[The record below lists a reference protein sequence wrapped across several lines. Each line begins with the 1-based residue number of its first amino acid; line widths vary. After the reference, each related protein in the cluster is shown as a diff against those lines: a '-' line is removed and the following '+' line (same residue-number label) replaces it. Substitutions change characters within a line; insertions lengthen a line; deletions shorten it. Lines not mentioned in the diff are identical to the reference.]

1 MANTSIFAAFER
13 FWQHVVVALGDKADT
28 IHDHD
33 DKYYTETEIDEMM
46 SGFSGVSGSIEVDK
60 ELNDYST
67 NPVQNKVVN
76 AAINSLNTMIGDTP
90 VSEQISDA
98 ITDHDHSASDI
109 NSGVLAMENG
119 GTDADNSVDALKNL
133 VAGNT
138 GESLPAAGNAGRM
151 FFLPASEAPFAP
163 AAIVKKRYN
172 ISTSTA
178 FTDALN
184 DLWNNTPDDGEGH
197 VVFNVSASDAP
208 LYGGVW
214 TVVAYKINGDY
225 GVVQAIG
232 YNGSAP
238 SILYIRKAVSW
249 GAWEWENPPMVY
261 GTEYRTTER
270 FNGKPVYVKAV
281 RHGAL
286 SSGSQTIAHGISNI
300 DEVIGLDVMNS
311 SYGFFSNSSDVR
323 SSADRTNVT
332 INAAWNMGGCIY
344 VIKYT
349 KQ

>member
-98 ITDHDHSASDI
+98 ITDHDHSAADI

-138 GESLPAAGNAGRM
+138 GSALPTAGNAGRM
-151 FFLPASEAPFAP
+151 FFLPASSAPFAP
-163 AAIVKKRYN
+163 AIE
-172 ISTSTA
+172 STDYPGCYYRTV
-178 FTDALN
+178 
-184 DLWNNTPDDGEGH
+184 DG
-197 VVFNVSASDAP
+197 A
-208 LYGGVW
+208 
-214 TVVAYKINGDY
+214 T
-225 GVVQAIG
+225 
-232 YNGSAP
+232 
-238 SILYIRKAVSW
+238 
-249 GAWEWENPPMVY
+249 EWINPPMVY
-261 GTEYRTTER
+261 SAEYRTAER
-270 FNGKPVYVKAV
+270 FNGKPVYIKAV
-281 RHGAL
+281 KHGSLA
-286 SSGSQTIAHGISNI
+286 SGSQTIAHGISGI

-311 SYGFFSNSSDVR
+311 TYGFFSHSSDVR
-323 SSADRTNVT
+323 SSADRTNVN
-332 INAAWNMGGCIY
+332 INSAWNMGGCIY

-349 KQ
+349 K